1 MKRYINQYN
10 NPYTEEEKKRK
21 KISMEALLEAPP
33 VF

>member
-1 MKRYINQYN
+1 MKRCIKQYN
-10 NPYTEEEKKRK
+10 NSNREEEKKRK